1 MSERIK
7 TPRTQD
13 EWTLHSINI
22 HGIFFE
28 RLCQSIVEKSQHW
41 QLISTNHPVEF
52 PPPNGPIRGRESS
65 ADIVAS
71 RRYSDLG
78 ITLTIECKKNNP
90 ELVNWVFFPKVVVPE
105 GPWFTVAQ
113 IVNRPRIEPQKG
125 WQTETGV
132 IALAT
137 NEPLTDEARE
147 TKSDYEKSKLGQKTK
162 TSNAAIQE
170 AAFQVAL
177 ARQAVFQEE
186 SSFSRSLGSSAE
198 PPETASK
205 QFYVPVIVTTAKLF
219 LCHFN
224 ADDIDSSTGEIDY
237 TKATLTEVPHLIYEY
252 SLPKSLQHAPADII
266 HVLNTNSLHQFTR
279 LHILV
284 VNSSAFAV
292 FLDDFFSEPNE
303 ATVA

>member
-1 MSERIK
+1 VSERIT
-7 TPRTQD
+7 TPTTQD

-28 RLCQSIVEKSQHW
+28 RLCQNVVDKSRDW
-41 QLISTNHPVEF
+41 KLISTNYPVEF
-52 PPPNGPIRGRESS
+52 PPPNGPIRGKESS

-71 RRYSDLG
+71 RRYGDLS

-90 ELVNWVFFPKVVVPE
+90 ELVNWVFFPKVVVPP

-113 IVNRPRIEPQKG
+113 IVNRPRPEPQKG
-125 WQTETGV
+125 WRAETGV
-132 IALAT
+132 LGLTT

-147 TKSDYEKSKLGQKTK
+147 TKSDYEKSKQGLKTK

-186 SSFSRSLGSSAE
+186 SSFSSSLGSSAE

-205 QFYVPVIVTTAKLF
+205 QLYVPVIVTTAKLL

-224 ADDIDSSTGEIDY
+224 TDDIDSETGEINY
-237 TKATLTEVPHLIYEY
+237 TKATLTRVPHLIYEY
-252 SLPKSLQHAPADII
+252 SLPKSLQHAPANII
-266 HVLNTNSLHQFTR
+266 HVLKTNSLYQFTR

-284 VNSSAFAV
+284 VNSSAFAA
-292 FLDDFFSEPNE
+292 FLDDFFS
-303 ATVA
+303 